1 MIKSKLI
8 MPNLACFVNHPV
20 SNLLHVHY
28 LLIGSVVMIWHVS
41 DSDIQLQQREALVKM
56 CKFST

>member
-41 DSDIQLQQREALVKM
+41 GSDIQLQQREALVKM
-56 CKFST
+56 